1 VRLVSKSPNAG
12 KAAAL
17 NAGLALARGEVIV
30 TCDGDGYLHPDAVRH
45 LVRSFGD
52 PHVAGVAGQVRLFQP
67 SGLLRRFQVMEYDAN
82 QGLLKQAMYATT
94 GTVVVAPGPV
104 SAYRAD
110 VLRDLGGVPGETL
123 TEDFDLT
130 LALVSRGF
138 RVVYEP
144 EAIAY
149 TDAPRTDAELRSQRI
164 RWSRGGFQ
172 VLRKYRRLFGSREYG
187 VLGLFWLPYLFFM
200 GYLSIPL
207 SLAVL
212 ASLPLLAW
220 GSGAPLRFLGG
231 VGLYWIVITAFE
243 VGTVVA
249 GATACNWRDLRHL
262 FLAPLFFFYKNW
274 RMRWFTVLALYHE
287 WRREPRRWNA

>member
-1 VRLVSKSPNAG
+1 
-12 KAAAL
+12 
-17 NAGLALARGEVIV
+17 
-30 TCDGDGYLHPDAVRH
+30 
-45 LVRSFGD
+45 
-52 PHVAGVAGQVRLFQP
+52 
-67 SGLLRRFQVMEYDAN
+67 MEYDAN

-94 GTVVVAPGPV
+94 GTVLVAPGPV

-138 RVVYEP
+138 RVVYVP

-149 TDAPRTDAELRSQRI
+149 TDAPQTDAELRSQRI

-172 VLRKYRRLFGSREYG
+172 VLRKYRRLFGSWKYG
-187 VLGLFWLPYLFFM
+187 ILGLFWLPYLFFT

-207 SLAVL
+207 SFAVL

-231 VGLYWIVITAFE
+231 VGLYGLVILAFE
-243 VGTVVA
+243 VSTVVA
-249 GATACNWRDLRHL
+249 GATACNWRDLRYL
-262 FLAPLFFFYKNW
+262 SLAPLFLFYKNW
-274 RMRWFTVLALYHE
+274 RMRWFTVLALYRE
-287 WRREPRRWNA
+287 WRREARRWNA